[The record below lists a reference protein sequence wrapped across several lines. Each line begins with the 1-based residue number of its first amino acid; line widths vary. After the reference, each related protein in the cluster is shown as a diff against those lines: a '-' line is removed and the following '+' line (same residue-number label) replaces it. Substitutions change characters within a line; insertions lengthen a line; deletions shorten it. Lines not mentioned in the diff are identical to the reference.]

1 MTRVLIARMDV
12 LPGFEEE
19 FNRWYNG
26 EHMVQASAIPG
37 FGRHHLRFRRL
48 VNNGGYGTL
57 ARGPEYYAVYELQG
71 EPDLLQSINSD
82 QYRAWSGDF
91 LKRWRE
97 RTMREVSIVAE
108 QIFGR
113 EGPLPHRRILLAQ
126 VDPEEGADK
135 EFTDWLLHG
144 HLPTADRVASLV
156 SDHRIFRALELRGK
170 YWTYQPSP
178 RYTIV
183 YEVATEFAPRA
194 VMDSADYK
202 RWSAELSNRWSG
214 RIDGTWG
221 LCEKIFPPQA

>member
-1 MTRVLIARMDV
+1 MDV
-12 LPGFEEE
+12 LPEFEEK

-48 VNNGGYGTL
+48 VNDGGYGAL
-57 ARGPEYYAVYELQG
+57 AEGPEYYAVYDLQEG
-71 EPDLLQSINSD
+71 TDLLQSINSD

-97 RTMREVSIVAE
+97 RTMREVSTIVE

-126 VDPEEGADK
+126 VDPRGDADE
-135 EFTDWLLHG
+135 EFTDWLLHV
-144 HLPTADRVASLV
+144 HLPTAGRVTGLV
-156 SDHRIFRALELRGK
+156 GDHRVFRAIELHGK
-170 YWTYQPSP
+170 YWTYHSSP
-178 RYTIV
+178 RYTV
-183 YEVATEFAPRA
+183 LYEVAPEITPQA
-194 VMDSADYK
+194 VMDSVDYN
-202 RWSAELSNRWSG
+202 RWSADFSNRWSG

>member
-12 LPGFEEE
+12 MPEFEEE

-26 EHMVQASAIPG
+26 EHMVQASTIPG
-37 FGRHHLRFRRL
+37 FGRYQLRFRRL
-48 VNNGGYGTL
+48 VNDGGYGVL
-57 ARGPEYYAVYELQG
+57 ARGPEYYAVYDLEG
-71 EPDLLQSINSD
+71 ETDLLLSINSD

-97 RTMREVSIVAE
+97 RTMREVSIIVE

-126 VDPEEGADK
+126 VDPEEGADE
-135 EFTDWLLHG
+135 EFTGWLFRE
-144 HLPTADRVASLV
+144 HLPAAGNVIGFTG
-156 SDHRIFRALELRGK
+156 DHRVFRAIELHGK
-170 YWTYQPSP
+170 YWTYRPSP

-183 YEVATEFAPRA
+183 HEVATEIAPRA
-194 VMDSADYK
+194 LMNSVDYR
-202 RWSAELSNRWSG
+202 RWSANFSDHSSG

-221 LCEKIFPPQA
+221 LCEKIFPLQV